1 AVGAQNTASITDL
14 SQVVTDLDSSMASR
28 LEELGAKTDKA
39 NGGIQNNAIA
49 LITSTLAQVNQR
61 NLLSVQYGDNKASI
75 ERVDNVM
82 ADASKAVAESLRTLD
97 SSTGGNTANVTDLS
111 KTLADF
117 TQVSATQI
125 NSLKVTVNGQSAAII
140 QNSQVSA
147 DINNNLNAM
156 YSIKVAVDSNGNQY
170 AAGMGIGVQNTPS
183 GMQSQVLF
191 VADRFAVMAQA
202 GGTVTLP
209 FVIQNGQTFIRDT
222 FIQDGTISNAK
233 IGSYIQSSTWDGT
246 GNVGWHIN
254 KSGYAV
260 FNNVTIRGTVYAT
273 NGSFKGS
280 VEATTFVGD
289 IANIGVGED
298 VVVSGA
304 TTATRAITFTDSSN
318 SSLAKSALL
327 EGLVYVS
334 SLTGTTVVNIKLNI
348 NGNIR
353 DLGNINVP
361 SGNTGMWISV
371 RHALRNITAN
381 TVTGTITVTGSG
393 TASKSITSPTLTITR
408 GTGSFS

>member
-1 AVGAQNTASITDL
+1 
-14 SQVVTDLDSSMASR
+14 
-28 LEELGAKTDKA
+28 
-39 NGGIQNNAIA
+39 
-49 LITSTLAQVNQR
+49 
-61 NLLSVQYGDNKASI
+61 
-75 ERVDNVM
+75 
-82 ADASKAVAESLRTLD
+82 
-97 SSTGGNTANVTDLS
+97 
-111 KTLADF
+111 
-117 TQVSATQI
+117 
-125 NSLKVTVNGQSAAII
+125 
-140 QNSQVSA
+140 
-147 DINNNLNAM
+147 
-156 YSIKVAVDSNGNQY
+156 
-170 AAGMGIGVQNTPS
+170 
-183 GMQSQVLF
+183 
-191 VADRFAVMAQA
+191 
-202 GGTVTLP
+202 
-209 FVIQNGQTFIRDT
+209 
-222 FIQDGTISNAK
+222 
-233 IGSYIQSSTWDGT
+233 
-246 GNVGWHIN
+246 
-254 KSGYAV
+254 
-260 FNNVTIRGTVYAT
+260 YAT

-289 IANIGVGED
+289 IANIGVGAD

-327 EGLVYVS
+327 EGLIYVS
-334 SLTGTTVVNIKLNI
+334 SLTGTTVVNITLNI

>member
-1 AVGAQNTASITDL
+1 
-14 SQVVTDLDSSMASR
+14 MASR
-28 LEELGAKTDKA
+28 LEELVAQTDKA
-39 NGGIQNNAIA
+39 SGGIQNNAIA

-75 ERVDNVM
+75 DRVDNVM
-82 ADASKAVAESLRTLD
+82 ADASKAVAEAFRVLD

-117 TQVSATQI
+117 TQASATQI
-125 NSLKVTVNGQSAAII
+125 NSLKVTVNGQSAAIV

-156 YSIKVAVDSNGNQY
+156 YSIKVAVDSNGNKY

-222 FIQDGTISNAK
+222 FIQDGTINNNK
-233 IGSYIQSSTWDGT
+233 IGNYIQSSTWDGT

-260 FNNVTIRGTVYAT
+260 FNNVTVRGMVYASGGKFT
-273 NGSFKGS
+273 GTI
-280 VEATTFVGD
+280 EATSFVGD
-289 IANIGVGED
+289 VANVGVGSD
-298 VVVSGA
+298 ASLSG
-304 TTATRAITFTDSSN
+304 TANLVKTITYTDSGS
-318 SSLAKSALL
+318 SSLAKNALV
-327 EGLVYVS
+327 EATFYS
-334 SLTGTTVVNIKLNI
+334 SVNADSRMNVIIDI
-348 NGNIR
+348 NGTSKTFSNLPVQSGAYANNFYTLR
-353 DLGNINVP
+353 FGVKGIN
-361 SGNTGMWISV
+361 T
-371 RHALRNITAN
+371 N
-381 TVTGTITVTGSG
+381 TVTATLTIVNANSV
-393 TASKSITSPTLTITR
+393 SKIIYSPSLTITR
-408 GTGSFS
+408 GTGSFVG